1 MMLETEVFRFE
12 PDITGVSCAGRF
24 TLGTRLSET
33 EALVNSLIEKG
44 SRKLVVDLTHVE
56 IVDSAG
62 LGILMRLFGEMEQ
75 KGGQLRIAGP
85 NQHVQR
91 LFDITHTKG
100 ILMVDPDLVTSVQ
113 KLQGGAAGAT
123 AAQPS

>member
-12 PDITGVSCAGRF
+12 PDITGISCAGRF

-75 KGGQLRIAGP
+75 KGGHLRISGP
-85 NQHVQR
+85 NHHVVR
-91 LFDITHTKG
+91 LFDITHTGG
-100 ILMVDPDLVTSVQ
+100 ILQIDPDLVTSVQ
-113 KLQGGAAGAT
+113 KLQAAGET
-123 AAQPS
+123 KAAGQSS